1 LKKISPS
8 RLGPKASSRKKPS
21 VILGAVG
28 QAAPLVPPCGS
39 ASRPFVFFSLPSDLW
54 LSSWGPVHRGASQWS
69 WDPCWSSI
77 FFTLSDLWLSSW
89 GPATEVAWDPCWS
102 SIFFTF
108 CRTYGYCPGVLFTEG
123 LLSGLGIPAGLRFFF
138 FFPLLKAN

>member
-28 QAAPLVPPCGS
+28 QAAPLVPPCVDLPPGLSFFFLSLRTYGYRPGS
-39 ASRPFVFFSLPSDLW
+39 CSPRGFSVVLGSLLVFDFLHLVGLMAIVLGSCHRGGLGSLLVFDFLHLLSDLR
-54 LSSWGPVHRGASQWS
+54 LLSWGPVHRGASQWS

-77 FFTLSDLWLSSW
+77 FF
-89 GPATEVAWDPCWS
+89 
-102 SIFFTF
+102 FFSAA
-108 CRTYGYCPGVLFTEG
+108 E
-123 LLSGLGIPAGLRFFF
+123 S
-138 FFPLLKAN
+138 